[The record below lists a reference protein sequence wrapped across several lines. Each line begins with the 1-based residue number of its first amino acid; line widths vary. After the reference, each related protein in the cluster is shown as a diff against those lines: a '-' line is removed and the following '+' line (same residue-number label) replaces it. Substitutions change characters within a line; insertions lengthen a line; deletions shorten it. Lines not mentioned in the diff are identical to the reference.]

1 MKIHLTSKAGVH
13 VLSLVG
19 DFINEVDQFMV
30 RDRIQKLAKEGKTQL
45 IVDLTDVK
53 YINSCGLGSLVCGLT
68 TVRKMGGDLRLVG
81 VGPDVAEVLRITKL
95 DSIFQIYG
103 TVTEAHAGV
112 GLTSV

>member
-30 RDRIQKLAKEGKTQL
+30 RDRIQKLAKQGKTQL
-45 IVDLTDVK
+45 VVDLTDVK

-68 TVRKMGGDLRLVG
+68 TVRKAGGDLRLVG

-95 DSIFQIYG
+95 DTIFQLYHTISEA
-103 TVTEAHAGV
+103 TAEAWVT
-112 GLTSV
+112 